1 MIFNTDLPIIAGNW
15 KMNGLIDSKKEIDNL
30 LQKVT
35 NLSKSNVILFPPF
48 TLLES
53 FTKLTENSGIFIGA
67 QDCHFEDYGAHTSAI
82 SAPMIRDINA
92 KFVIVGHSETRMS
105 YNYTNQIIRLKAEAA
120 HRNNLIPIICI
131 GESDYHRE
139 KGDQYNFVRTQLEES
154 LPEAVTRNNTIIAY
168 EPIWAIGTGNTA
180 TINDII
186 EMCDCI
192 FSTLNSLISD
202 KNNIPRCLY
211 GGSVNNSNAKDILSI
226 SNIGGVLVGGASLD
240 STQFSKIINSI

>member
-1 MIFNTDLPIIAGNW
+1 MIKEKISRCWENEITPI
-15 KMNGLIDSKKEIDNL
+15 L
-30 LQKVT
+30 
-35 NLSKSNVILFPPF
+35 
-48 TLLES
+48 
-53 FTKLTENSGIFIGA
+53 
-67 QDCHFEDYGAHTSAI
+67 
-82 SAPMIRDINA
+82 
-92 KFVIVGHSETRMS
+92 
-105 YNYTNQIIRLKAEAA
+105 
-120 HRNNLIPIICI
+120 CI
-131 GESDYHRE
+131 GESLKIRE
-139 KGDQYNFVRTQLEES
+139 KGIEEIKKHLFSQLEET
-154 LPEAVTRNNTIIAY
+154 LNFNDNFQDIIIAY

-192 FSTLNSLISD
+192 FSALNSLIPN